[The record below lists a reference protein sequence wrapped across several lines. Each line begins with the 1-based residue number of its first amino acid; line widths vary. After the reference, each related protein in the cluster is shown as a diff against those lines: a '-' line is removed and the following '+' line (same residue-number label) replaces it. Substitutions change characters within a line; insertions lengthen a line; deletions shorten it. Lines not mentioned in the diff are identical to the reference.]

1 MAILSGPVWGPA
13 SGAAPKQLVVLCHG
27 VGADGRDLIALAPF
41 FAGVLPDALFV
52 APDGPEPYDMAP
64 FGRQWFPIGD
74 INPAKLGG
82 GVRRAAKT
90 LDVFIDNELA
100 RLKLTDYALIGFS
113 QGAMTALFT
122 GLRRAAAPRAV
133 LAYSGALIEPQ
144 TLGGEAKSRPPVLL
158 AHGESDDIVPAF
170 HSRDAEVALRAA
182 GVPAELVLE
191 PGLGHGIGEAGLA
204 AGAALLRRAFA

>member
-90 LDVFIDNELA
+90 LDVFIDNELS

-144 TLGGEAKSRPPVLL
+144 TLGGEAKSSPPVLL

-204 AGAALLRRAFA
+204 AGVALLRRAFA